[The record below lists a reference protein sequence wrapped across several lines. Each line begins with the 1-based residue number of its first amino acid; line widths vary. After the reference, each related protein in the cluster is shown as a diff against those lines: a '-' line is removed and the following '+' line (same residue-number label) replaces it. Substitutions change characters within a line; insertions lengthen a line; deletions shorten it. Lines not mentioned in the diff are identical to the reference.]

1 MQTATKVN
9 TRTASAAP
17 DKTVSILAFEGDIS
31 SASKDA
37 VLGAWHGLNGAAKHV
52 LLDFTAVDYI
62 NSSGIAIII
71 QMLLEA
77 SRGESRSIGIF
88 GLSPHFQKVFTMVG
102 INKYAAICENETAA
116 LAAAWEVGAEE
127 PGLAR

>member
-1 MQTATKVN
+1 MQVTTKVSERTAT
-9 TRTASAAP
+9 SAQGGAV
-17 DKTVSILAFEGDIS
+17 TIISFAGDIS

-37 VLGAWHGLNGAAKHV
+37 IMGAYHGLNGSVSKI

-77 SRGESRSIGIF
+77 QKTGSQAVAIF
-88 GLSPHFQKVFTMVG
+88 GLSAHFQKVFTMVG
-102 INKYAAICENETAA
+102 INKYAALHKDEASA
-116 LAAAWEVGAEE
+116 LAAV
-127 PGLAR
+127 

>member
-1 MQTATKVN
+1 MQVTTKV
-9 TRTASAAP
+9 TERTAAAASGGAV
-17 DKTVSILAFEGDIS
+17 TILSFAGDIS

-37 VLGAWHGLNGAAKHV
+37 ILGAYHGLNGAAQKI
-52 LLDFTAVDYI
+52 LLDFTGVDYI

-77 SRGESRSIGIF
+77 GKSGTQTVGIF

-102 INKYAAICENETAA
+102 INKYAALHKDEATA
-116 LAAAWEVGAEE
+116 LAAA
-127 PGLAR
+127 